1 MNTNFYEL
9 YYRCCEDIRNTQ
21 SDAQTL
27 MKRWVN
33 ESVTDFMSRWQ
44 WRFAIKEGF
53 ALANTNEHLI
63 SLPEEMRQVL
73 LIRQK
78 ESNVKMRIM
87 PASEFDMLVP
97 DPTSTGTPE
106 IVVEH
111 GLSAVIKQ
119 PQGIISAYS
128 TDATASGVV
137 SITGD
142 VDGLE
147 TVGTITLN
155 GITPVACTTYF
166 NRIYKGS
173 VSVAP
178 AGVNTITITDGTPTT
193 LATIAA
199 GATSAV
205 ITAQPAQRIEFVS
218 SSALDTSSV
227 GLVRVSGFDGDGMFR
242 NESVPFNGVTSDRTD
257 TYYNTIERISKSAV
271 TTGVFTFS
279 TASPIRTIAKIAPT
293 SFGSQYIRIGLY
305 PIPSTT
311 INLFIRYKAIPR
323 KMVLDS
329 DTFWPIPDEYG
340 FIIKEAALA
349 RGWDYMKLPNR
360 GDMCRRNYEQYIEI
374 AKRDDAR
381 RVSTELVIGGSGVS
395 SDSAFSRSRTV
406 SEATN

>member
-1 MNTNFYEL
+1 
-9 YYRCCEDIRNTQ
+9 
-21 SDAQTL
+21 